1 MCSLAQDFICVIL
14 DEASKDPF
22 PIFSGGWDLGVE
34 AIILQVSLNILT
46 SIIHWSSSK
55 MLFDLRNF
63 NRSEDLALGLENK
76 EVSLL
81 LDIENIVLE
90 QEITFSMFSHS
101 FDQTKGLVKIIILIE
116 GLQELRERV
125 SRGSGSQSFNG
136 YRASDFLKGVFA
148 DLVLVVWLTVGK

>member
-1 MCSLAQDFICVIL
+1 MSLFKEIMCSLVQDFICVIL

-81 LDIENIVLE
+81 FNVKNIVL
-90 QEITFSMFSHS
+90 Q
-101 FDQTKGLVKIIILIE
+101 
-116 GLQELRERV
+116 
-125 SRGSGSQSFNG
+125 
-136 YRASDFLKGVFA
+136 
-148 DLVLVVWLTVGK
+148 

>member
-1 MCSLAQDFICVIL
+1 MGDLLVSLFKEIVCSLAQDLICVIL
-14 DEASKDPF
+14 NEASKDPF

-34 AIILQVSLNILT
+34 AIILQVSLDILT

-81 LDIENIVLE
+81 FNVKNIVL
-90 QEITFSMFSHS
+90 Q
-101 FDQTKGLVKIIILIE
+101 
-116 GLQELRERV
+116 
-125 SRGSGSQSFNG
+125 
-136 YRASDFLKGVFA
+136 
-148 DLVLVVWLTVGK
+148 